1 MTKTF
6 FWKSV
11 QAVNVRSCN
20 KMLTH
25 MFMPRAR
32 VQMGESSQKLQ
43 STKINIFCKYLLSK
57 SSDLYEIWKS
67 LHTNE
72 LPQQCSWRFVHKY
85 APTRRTHVRTKK
97 HVCTGLCLFE
107 SDKNLMPKIF
117 LIQKKFLVQ
126 NILMLKKFGPKTFW
140 LYVHNM

>member
-85 APTRRTHVRTKK
+85 VVYTCAHKK
-97 HVCTGLCLFE
+97 TCVHR
-107 SDKNLMPKIF
+107 LMPCWVWQNFRAKNIFDTIKKIWFKIF
-117 LIQKKFLVQ
+117 WLKKVWSKKFSTPCPQ
-126 NILMLKKFGPKTFW
+126 
-140 LYVHNM
+140 YVI